1 MRVARG
7 ISLSRRALHDCYALS
22 RCSGRARNAGAVLV
36 LTGKA
41 TSMPLPQRRRCR
53 SLSSAAALPPPTSE
67 AQPWPELGDLRDM
80 YNSVGSRTRV
90 RQHANPLRSDLQVPI
105 TPPESWAEY
114 FDDPTRPLVL
124 DVGCGSGRFGLA
136 LLRAADEEAASSSPS
151 SSSSS
156 SSRSSPVVPGFDPPY
171 NLLGI
176 EIRGKLVERANA
188 WAAQLAVDRRARF
201 LDGNATV
208 SLPAGLLDSYPGPL
222 ALACVQYPDPHFK
235 ERHRKRRVVQAP
247 FAVALAEALAPR
259 TRKEKG
265 EGEEGGSSDGKGG
278 GGNESSSSNESSGS
292 EKLPAI
298 GRVFLQSD
306 VEEVASSMRAA
317 FEGAASG
324 AMLEPCRTAH
334 GEPPPQ
340 PAGGGEEEAAATG
353 GAAKKKEWAS
363 WAAAGW
369 LPENPLRVPTER
381 EVHTLS
387 QGLPVYRCLLV
398 KKT

>member
-1 MRVARG
+1 MPFPLST
-7 ISLSRRALHDCYALS
+7 SL
-22 RCSGRARNAGAVLV
+22 
-36 LTGKA
+36 
-41 TSMPLPQRRRCR
+41 PLP
-53 SLSSAAALPPPTSE
+53 LPAAPKK
-67 AQPWPELGDLRDM
+67 
-80 YNSVGSRTRV
+80 NKI
-90 RQHANPLRSDLQVPI
+90 PI
-105 TPPESWAEY
+105 TPPESWSEY

-136 LLRAADEEAASSSPS
+136 LLRAADDDEREATRSSPPPTSSSSLSSSSP
-151 SSSSS
+151 
-156 SSRSSPVVPGFDPPY
+156 VIPGFPPPY

-188 WAAQLAVDRRARF
+188 WARQLGVDRRARF

-208 SLPAGLLDSYPGPL
+208 SLPAGLLENYPGPL

-247 FAVALAEALAPR
+247 FAVALAEALAPKSNGMKKNR
-259 TRKEKG
+259 DESDRRG
-265 EGEEGGSSDGKGG
+265 ENNNSDNGELFQGA
-278 GGNESSSSNESSGS
+278 
-292 EKLPAI
+292 PPI

-306 VEEVASSMRAA
+306 VEEVALSMRAA
-317 FEGAASG
+317 FEDAESG
-324 AMLEPCRTAH
+324 AMLEPCREAH
-334 GEPPPQ
+334 GEPECEDDG
-340 PAGGGEEEAAATG
+340 AAAAAATG
-353 GAAKKKEWAS
+353 QKWKS

-369 LPENPLRVPTER
+369 LAENPLRVPTER

>member
-1 MRVARG
+1 M
-7 ISLSRRALHDCYALS
+7 
-22 RCSGRARNAGAVLV
+22 
-36 LTGKA
+36 
-41 TSMPLPQRRRCR
+41 
-53 SLSSAAALPPPTSE
+53 
-67 AQPWPELGDLRDM
+67 
-80 YNSVGSRTRV
+80 
-90 RQHANPLRSDLQVPI
+90 
-105 TPPESWAEY
+105 
-114 FDDPTRPLVL
+114 L

-136 LLRAADEEAASSSPS
+136 LLRAADEAAAAAEEQEAS

-156 SSRSSPVVPGFDPPY
+156 SSSPIIPGFSPPY

-188 WAAQLAVDRRARF
+188 WAKQLGIDRRARF

-208 SLPAGLLDSYPGPL
+208 SLPAGLLREYPGPL

-247 FAVALAEALAPR
+247 FAVALAEALAPKSSSGAKK
-259 TRKEKG
+259 KEGEHEG
-265 EGEEGGSSDGKGG
+265 EGGAEAARGPRRGVLAAVLELFRRRRGGGGEDNDGGGSSSSSGR
-278 GGNESSSSNESSGS
+278 SSSSSRET
-292 EKLPAI
+292 ERAI

-306 VEEVASSMRAA
+306 VEEVASSMRDA

-324 AMLEPCRTAH
+324 AMLEPCRAAH
-334 GEPPPQ
+334 GEPKDG
-340 PAGGGEEEAAATG
+340 AEEWE
-353 GAAKKKEWAS
+353 S

-398 KKT
+398 KKS